1 MARKL
6 KPDTLGVRAGN
17 LRSDFQ
23 EHSEALVLSTSFVY
37 KSAAEAARK
46 FASTA
51 PEDNIYSRFTNP
63 TVRMF
68 QARLAALEGAEACVA
83 TATGMAAITTMVFGL
98 LKSGDHLVTARGV
111 FGTVVPLLDQI
122 AKKFG
127 IETTWVEASNLDAWA
142 KAIRPNTKLLYAESP
157 SNPALEVVDI
167 AGLAA
172 IAKKAGAVLAVDN
185 AVASPALQQPL
196 AHGADLVVHS
206 ATKYVEGQGRVL
218 AGAIAGRAE
227 LVTGPLFSFVRTAGP
242 AISPYN
248 AWTCLKGMETLGVR
262 MRGHCANALEI
273 ARWLESHPA
282 VERVLYPALE
292 SHPQHALAMRQQN
305 GAGGAVVSFVV
316 KGGREAAWR
325 VIDAVEM
332 ISNTANFGDVKTT
345 ICHPATTTHGR
356 MTPAERDAAGIAEG
370 LIRLGVGLEH
380 ADDIREDLA
389 RGLSQGT

>member
-1 MARKL
+1 MAKKL
-6 KPDTLGVRAGN
+6 RPDTLGVRAGTI
-17 LRSDFQ
+17 RSDFG

-63 TVRMF
+63 TVKMF
-68 QARLAALEGAEACVA
+68 QDRLAALEGAEACVA

-98 LKSGDHLVTARGV
+98 MKSGDHLVIARGV
-111 FGTVVPLLDQI
+111 FGTVVPLLEQI

-127 IETTWVEASNLDAWA
+127 IEVTWVEATSLDAWA
-142 KAIRPNTKLLYAESP
+142 QAIRPNTKLLYAESP

-172 IAKKAGAVLAVDN
+172 IAKKAGAILAMDN
-185 AVASPALQQPL
+185 AVASPALQQPIAL
-196 AHGADLVVHS
+196 GADLVIHS
-206 ATKYVEGQGRVL
+206 ATKYIEGQGRVL
-218 AGAIAGRAE
+218 AGAIAGRAD
-227 LVTGPLFSFVRTAGP
+227 LVTGPLFHYVRTAGP

-262 MRGHCANALEI
+262 MKGHCANALDM
-273 ARWLESHPA
+273 ARWLEAHPG
-282 VERVLYPALE
+282 VERVLYPGLA
-292 SHPQHALAMRQQN
+292 SHPQHALAMRQQS
-305 GAGGAVVSFVV
+305 GGGAVVSFVA
-316 KGGREAAWR
+316 KGGREGAWR
-325 VIDAVEM
+325 VIDGVQL

-356 MTPAERDAAGIAEG
+356 LTPAEREAAGIAEG

-380 ADDIREDLA
+380 PDDLREDLS
-389 RGLSQGT
+389 RGLTQGKA

>member
-1 MARKL
+1 MSSNY
-6 KPDTLGVRAGN
+6 KPDTLGVRAGG

-46 FASTA
+46 FANAA

-68 QARLAALEGAEACVA
+68 QDRLAALERAEACVA
-83 TATGMAAITTMVFGL
+83 TSTGMAAITTLVFGL
-98 LKSGDHLVTARGV
+98 LRAGDHIVTARGV

-122 AKKFG
+122 AKKFA
-127 IETTWVEASNLDAWA
+127 IEVTWVKATDLDEWA
-142 KAIRPNTKLLYAESP
+142 RAIRQNTKLLYAESP
-157 SNPALEVVDI
+157 SNPALEIVDI

-172 IAKKAGAVLAVDN
+172 IARKAGAVLALDN
-185 AVASPALQQPL
+185 AVASPALQRPL
-196 AHGADLVVHS
+196 QLGADLVVHS
-206 ATKYVEGQGRVL
+206 ATKYLEGQGRVL
-218 AGAIAGRAE
+218 AGAIAGRAD
-227 LVTGPLFSFVRTAGP
+227 LVTGPLFQFVRTAGP

-248 AWTCLKGMETLGVR
+248 AWTVLKGMETLGVR
-262 MRGHCANALEI
+262 MRAHSVNAMLV
-273 ARWLESHPA
+273 ARWLESHAA
-282 VERVLYPALE
+282 VERVLYPGLE

-305 GAGGAVVSFVV
+305 AGGALLSFVV

-325 VIDAVEM
+325 VIDAVRM

-356 MTPAERDAAGIAEG
+356 LTPAEREAAGIPEG
-370 LIRLGVGLEH
+370 LIRLGVGLE
-380 ADDIREDLA
+380 DPEDIRADLD
-389 RGLSQGT
+389 RGL

>member
-1 MARKL
+1 MSEYKR
-6 KPDTLGVRAGN
+6 DTLGVRAGGV
-17 LRSDFQ
+17 RSDFQ

-46 FASTA
+46 FANTG

-68 QARLAALEGAEACVA
+68 QARLAALEGAEDCVA
-83 TATGMAAITTMVFGL
+83 TTTGMAAITTMVFGL
-98 LKSGDHLVTARGV
+98 LEAGDHMVTARGV

-127 IETTWVEASNLDAWA
+127 IETTWVKATDLDAWA
-142 KAIRPNTKLLYAESP
+142 SAIRPNTKLLYAESP

-172 IAKKAGAVLAVDN
+172 IAKKAGVVLAVDN

-196 AHGADLVVHS
+196 SLGADLVVHS
-206 ATKYVEGQGRVL
+206 ATKYIEGQGRVL
-218 AGAIAGRAE
+218 AGAIAGRGD
-227 LVTGPLFSFVRTAGP
+227 LISGPLFGFMRTAGT

-262 MRGHCANALEI
+262 MRAHCVNALEV
-273 ARWLESHPA
+273 ARWLESQPA

-292 SHPQHALAMRQQN
+292 SHPQHALAMRQQS
-305 GAGGAVVSFVV
+305 GGGAVLSFIV

-325 VIDAVEM
+325 LIDAVELV
-332 ISNTANFGDVKTT
+332 SNTANFGDVKST

-356 MTPAERDAAGIAEG
+356 MTPAERDAAGIPEG
-370 LIRLGVGLEH
+370 LIRLGVGLE
-380 ADDIREDLA
+380 DVSDIRADLE
-389 RGLSQGT
+389 RGL